1 LSLPLYGLMPLAL
14 VPAGSTA
21 VGPVPLGGGALPTR
35 RCGRCLAQFPGDPDA
50 DPFVI
55 PEFWM
60 CPPCRE
66 ALLGT
71 RADAGQSATAR
82 RTELTSK

>member
-1 LSLPLYGLMPLAL
+1 VSLPLYGLMPLPLIPVGATGDR
-14 VPAGSTA
+14 PA
-21 VGPVPLGGGALPTR
+21 PLGGGAPATR

-50 DPFVI
+50 DPVVI

-71 RADAGQSATAR
+71 RAGRDVPSNSSRPGHATR
-82 RTELTSK
+82 